1 MTFTTWQPEPVDQP
15 VVTPS
20 SLSWLKS
27 IAGELATATLTRLDQ
42 TLPWYRDMPPA
53 RRAAIGSV
61 AQNGITSFIQWYE
74 DPSSQPWV
82 AADVFGSAPK
92 ELLRSI
98 SLQETLQ
105 VIRVVVEMVEE
116 LVVKE
121 HPELHEAILRYSR
134 DIAFSAADVY
144 AKAAEA
150 RGLWDA
156 RLEALVVDSVISGE
170 SSQEISSRVAA
181 LGWRADGQ
189 VAVLLGTTPKDPD
202 PDAIRKV
209 ARKSKCDVL
218 IGIQGR
224 RQVVVIGL
232 LENSSDAQVEITQL
246 AYLIEGL
253 FAIGPL
259 VLGPVVPTVSEASRS
274 ARAALAANSVAAT
287 TSFSHRPI
295 LADELLPERALAG
308 DQLAK
313 ATLLQSLYHPIADA
327 STELLNTLKTYLE
340 CGRSLEATSKVL
352 FVHANTVR
360 YRLRR
365 IQEILG
371 EDATD
376 PRTAFVLQIALALG
390 AISDSETGVKR
401 D

>member
-1 MTFTTWQPEPVDQP
+1 M
-15 VVTPS
+15 VTPN
-20 SLSWLKS
+20 SLTWLKS

-42 TLPWYRDMPPA
+42 TLPWYKNMPPA
-53 RRAAIGSV
+53 RRAAVGSV

-74 DPSSQPWV
+74 EPSSQPMV
-82 AADVFGSAPK
+82 AADVFGSAPR

-121 HPELHEAILRYSR
+121 HPDLHEAILRYSR

-181 LGWRADGQ
+181 LGWRSDGQ
-189 VAVLLGTTPKDPD
+189 VAVLLGTSPKEPD
-202 PDAIRKV
+202 PDAIRKI

-232 LENSSDAQVEITQL
+232 IETSGDAQLEITQL
-246 AYLIEGL
+246 ALLIEGL
-253 FAIGPL
+253 FAQGPL

-274 ARAALAANSVAAT
+274 AKAALAANSVAAT

-308 DQLAK
+308 DVLAK
-313 ATLLQSLYHPIADA
+313 QTLLQSLYHPIADA

-371 EDATD
+371 VDATN

>member
-1 MTFTTWQPEPVDQP
+1 VDLP
-15 VVTPS
+15 VVTPN

-82 AADVFGSAPK
+82 AADVFGSAPR

-121 HPELHEAILRYSR
+121 HPELHESILRYSR

-170 SSQEISSRVAA
+170 TSQEISSRVAA

-189 VAVLLGTTPKDPD
+189 VAVLLGITPREPD
-202 PDAIRKV
+202 PDAIRKI

-232 LENSSDAQVEITQL
+232 LEASGDSQLEITQL
-246 AYLIEGL
+246 AFLIEGL
-253 FAIGPL
+253 FAPGPL
-259 VLGPVVPTVSEASRS
+259 VLGPVVSTVSDASRS
-274 ARAALAANSVAAT
+274 AKAALAANSVAAT
-287 TSFSHRPI
+287 TNFSHRPI

-308 DQLAK
+308 DSLAK
-313 ATLLQSLYHPIADA
+313 VTLLQNLYHPIADA
-327 STELLNTLKTYLE
+327 STELLNTLRTYLE

-390 AISDSETGVKR
+390 AISDSESGVKR

>member
-82 AADVFGSAPK
+82 AADVFGSAPR

-105 VIRVVVEMVEE
+105 VIRVVVQMVEE

-189 VAVLLGTTPKDPD
+189 VAVLLGMTPKDPD
-202 PDAIRKV
+202 PDAIRKI

-253 FAIGPL
+253 FAMGPL

>member
-82 AADVFGSAPK
+82 AADVFGSAPR